1 MEQMKTS
8 TGPGPGGRERGP
20 LTVALDIGQVAAQR
34 EVEAAPR
41 RRLWGRIGGWL
52 LRILVI
58 LIILEVIA
66 KFLTADAMRWDVV
79 GKYLFDAKVLD
90 GVVLTL
96 VLTAVAMVLGCII
109 GLVLA
114 LMKLSS
120 SLLFTAAAD
129 GYIWL
134 FRGTPL
140 LVQLL
145 FWYNLASF
153 LPTLSVG
160 IPFGPQFVSVDTNVV
175 VTSMVAAML
184 GLGLNEG
191 AYMSEIIRAGIQ
203 SVDQGQSEAAAALG
217 MSRRKAMRRI
227 VLPQAM
233 RVIVPPTGNQLISML
248 KGTSLVSI
256 VAISELLYTVQV
268 IYARTFETIPL
279 LVVACI
285 WYLFLTTVLSIGQH
299 YIERYYAR
307 GATRAPAETYL
318 TRLTKIPGRGR
329 RAPQAAGEGM
339 ADERR

>member
-1 MEQMKTS
+1 MGTKETVERE
-8 TGPGPGGRERGP
+8 PERGP
-20 LTVALDIGQVAAQR
+20 LTTQLQLGILPSGKKVKAAR
-34 EVEAAPR
+34 S
-41 RRLWGRIGGWL
+41 GRSTLSTIGGWA
-52 LRILVI
+52 LRIFVVLVI
-58 LIILEVIA
+58 LEIIS

-79 GKYLFDAKVLD
+79 WSYLFSEKVIS
-90 GVVLTL
+90 GVGLTL
-96 VLTAVAMVLGCII
+96 FLTVVAMVLGCVI
-109 GLVLA
+109 GLLLA
-114 LMKLSS
+114 LMKISN
-120 SLLFTAAAD
+120 SLLLNVTAD

-153 LPTLSVG
+153 LPTLSFG
-160 IPFGPQFVSVDTNVV
+160 IPFGPQFLEVETNSV
-175 VTSMVAAML
+175 VTAMVAAML

-191 AYMSEIIRAGIQ
+191 AYMSEIFRAGIQ
-203 SVDQGQSEAAAALG
+203 SVDHGQTEAAAALG
-217 MSRRKAMRRI
+217 MSRRRAMNRI

-233 RVIVPPTGNQLISML
+233 RVIVPPTGNQVISML

-299 YIERYYAR
+299 YIEKHYAK
-307 GATRAPAETYL
+307 GANRNVPDSYL
-318 TRLTKIPGRGR
+318 TKFKNLFGPSARQEFATQEPVR
-329 RAPQAAGEGM
+329 
-339 ADERR
+339 

>member
-1 MEQMKTS
+1 MSDDAPES
-8 TGPGPGGRERGP
+8 TPTRGP
-20 LTVALDIGQVAAQR
+20 LTSTLQIGRETTKQVRVSSGRRVA
-34 EVEAAPR
+34 
-41 RRLWGRIGGWL
+41 GRIAGWA
-52 LRILVI
+52 LRIFVV
-58 LIILEVIA
+58 LIVLEIIS

-79 GKYLFDAKVLD
+79 GEYLFTPKVLE

-96 VLTAVAMVLGCII
+96 VLTAVAMILGCII
-109 GLVLA
+109 GLILA
-114 LMKLSS
+114 LMKISQ
-120 SLLFTAAAD
+120 SLLLNVAAD

-153 LPTLSVG
+153 LPTLSIG
-160 IPFGPQFVSVDTNVV
+160 IPFGPQFVELDTNTVI
-175 VTSMVAAML
+175 TSMVAAML

-217 MSRRKAMRRI
+217 MSRRRAMRRI

-233 RVIVPPTGNQLISML
+233 RVIVPPTGNQVISML

-268 IYARTFETIPL
+268 IYARNFQTIPL

-299 YIERYYAR
+299 YIELHYAR
-307 GATRAPAETYL
+307 GATRSVPDTYL
-318 TRLTKIPGRGR
+318 VKLRKLLVRSTPRTLAPKETTRP
-329 RAPQAAGEGM
+329 
-339 ADERR
+339 

>member
-1 MEQMKTS
+1 MTT
-8 TGPGPGGRERGP
+8 TGTEEGRSPGEGRGTLTATLQLGRGP
-20 LTVALDIGQVAAQR
+20 EGPRVRTTTGRQIALKAA
-34 EVEAAPR
+34 
-41 RRLWGRIGGWL
+41 GWA
-52 LRILVI
+52 LRILLV
-58 LIILEVIA
+58 LLVLEIIS

-79 GKYLFDAKVLD
+79 GEYLFSPRILQ
-90 GVVLTL
+90 GVGLTL
-96 VLTAVAMVLGCII
+96 FLTAVAMVLGCLI
-109 GLVLA
+109 GLILA
-114 LMKLSS
+114 LMKISN
-120 SLLFTAAAD
+120 SLLFNVAAD

-153 LPTLSVG
+153 LPKLTLG
-160 IPFGPQFVSVDTNVV
+160 IPFGPQWFEWDTNTVI
-175 VTSMVAAML
+175 SSLVAALL

-217 MSRRKAMRRI
+217 MSRRRAMRRI

-233 RVIVPPTGNQLISML
+233 RVIVPPTGNQVISML

-285 WYLFLTTVLSIGQH
+285 WYLVLTTVLSIGQH
-299 YIERYYAR
+299 YIEKHYAR
-307 GATRAPAETYL
+307 GATRSAPDTYL
-318 TRLTKIPGRGR
+318 QKLRRLLPRTTPVSVPK
-329 RAPQAAGEGM
+329 
-339 ADERR
+339 ERTSE

>member
-1 MEQMKTS
+1 MSDDAPEDR
-8 TGPGPGGRERGP
+8 PARGP
-20 LTVALDIGQVAAQR
+20 LTTTLKIGAQPTAKQVRTHNGRRIAAR
-34 EVEAAPR
+34 V
-41 RRLWGRIGGWL
+41 GGWV
-52 LRILVI
+52 LRIVVVLVV
-58 LIILEVIA
+58 LEIIS

-79 GKYLFDAKVLD
+79 GEYLFNSKVLD

-96 VLTAVAMVLGCII
+96 VLTAVAMILGCLI
-109 GLVLA
+109 GLILA
-114 LMKLSS
+114 LMKISN
-120 SLLFTAAAD
+120 SLLLNVAAD

-153 LPTLSVG
+153 IPTLSIG
-160 IPFGPQFVSVDTNVV
+160 IPFGPQFVEVDTNTVI
-175 VTSMVAAML
+175 TSMVAAML

-203 SVDQGQSEAAAALG
+203 SVDQGQGEAAAALG
-217 MSRRKAMRRI
+217 MSRRRAMRRI

-233 RVIVPPTGNQLISML
+233 RVIVPPTGNQVISML

-307 GATRAPAETYL
+307 GATRTAPDTYL
-318 TRLTKIPGRGR
+318 TKLKKLLARTTPVRFPYEEKP
-329 RAPQAAGEGM
+329 RA
-339 ADERR
+339 

>member
-1 MEQMKTS
+1 MSNDAPDARTA
-8 TGPGPGGRERGP
+8 RGP
-20 LTVALDIGQVAAQR
+20 LTETL
-34 EVEAAPR
+34 
-41 RRLWGRIGGWL
+41 RIGGDTGGKQVRTPGGRRIAGRVGGWV
-52 LRILVI
+52 LRIVVVVFVLE
-58 LIILEVIA
+58 IIS

-79 GKYLFDAKVLD
+79 AEYLFNSKVLD

-96 VLTAVAMVLGCII
+96 VLTAVAMILGCLI
-109 GLVLA
+109 GLILA
-114 LMKLSS
+114 LMKISS
-120 SLLFTAAAD
+120 SLLLNVAAD

-153 LPTLSVG
+153 IPTLSIG
-160 IPFGPQFVSVDTNVV
+160 IPFGPQFVEVDTNTVI
-175 VTSMVAAML
+175 TSMVAAML

-203 SVDQGQSEAAAALG
+203 SVDQGQGEAAAALG
-217 MSRRKAMRRI
+217 MSRRRAMRRI

-233 RVIVPPTGNQLISML
+233 RVIVPPTGNQVISML

-307 GATRAPAETYL
+307 GATRNVPDTYL
-318 TRLTKIPGRGR
+318 TKLKKLIARTTPATFTAKETPRT
-329 RAPQAAGEGM
+329 
-339 ADERR
+339 

>member
-1 MEQMKTS
+1 MS
-8 TGPGPGGRERGP
+8 DGAPDDRPARGP
-20 LTVALDIGQVAAQR
+20 LTTTLQIGRDPVG
-34 EVEAAPR
+34 PR
-41 RRLWGRIGGWL
+41 VQTNSGRRLAAKIGGWV
-52 LRILVI
+52 LRILVV
-58 LIILEVIA
+58 LVVLEIIS

-79 GKYLFDAKVLD
+79 GEYIFSPKVLQ
-90 GVVLTL
+90 GVGLTL
-96 VLTAVAMVLGCII
+96 ILTVVAMILGCLI

-114 LMKLSS
+114 LMKISN
-120 SLLFTAAAD
+120 SLLFNVAAD

-153 LPTLSVG
+153 LPKLTLG
-160 IPFGPQFVSVDTNVV
+160 IPFGPQWLEFDTNTVI
-175 VTSMVAAML
+175 TSLVAALL

-217 MSRRKAMRRI
+217 MSRRRAMRRI

-233 RVIVPPTGNQLISML
+233 RVIVPPTGNQVISML

-285 WYLFLTTVLSIGQH
+285 WYLILTTVLSIGQH
-299 YIERYYAR
+299 YIERHYAR
-307 GATRAPAETYL
+307 GATRNAPDTYM
-318 TRLTKIPGRGR
+318 TKLRKLLGRTTPITFEAKAQDR
-329 RAPQAAGEGM
+329 V
-339 ADERR
+339 

>member
-1 MEQMKTS
+1 MISNESPPQAAD
-8 TGPGPGGRERGP
+8 RGP
-20 LTVALDIGQVAAQR
+20 LTATLQIGRSPGRKRVAG
-34 EVEAAPR
+34 PR
-41 RRLWGRIGGWL
+41 GRMLSKIGGWAVRL
-52 LRILVI
+52 LVV
-58 LIILEVIA
+58 LIILEVIS
-66 KFLTADAMRWDVV
+66 KFLTADAMKWDVV
-79 GKYLFDAKVLD
+79 WSYLFSDKVLS
-90 GVVLTL
+90 GVGLTL
-96 VLTAVAMVLGCII
+96 MLTAIAMVLGCII

-114 LMKLSS
+114 LMKISD
-120 SLLFTAAAD
+120 SLLLNAAAD
-129 GYIWL
+129 GYIWV

-153 LPTLSVG
+153 LPTLSIG
-160 IPFGPQFVSVDTNVV
+160 IPFGPQFFEVDTNSV

-217 MSRRKAMRRI
+217 MSRRRAMRRI

-233 RVIVPPTGNQLISML
+233 RVIVPPTGNQVISML

-256 VAISELLYTVQV
+256 VAISELLYTVQT

-285 WYLFLTTVLSIGQH
+285 WYLILTTVLSIGQY
-299 YIERYYAR
+299 YIERYYAK
-307 GATRAPAETYL
+307 GATRSAPDTYL
-318 TRLTKIPGRGR
+318 TKIKKLVSPRTR
-329 RAPQAAGEGM
+329 PSYESKEVAS
-339 ADERR
+339 

>member
-1 MEQMKTS
+1 MSDGAPEERP
-8 TGPGPGGRERGP
+8 GPGPLTTTLQIGRDAEGP
-20 LTVALDIGQVAAQR
+20 RVRTSSG
-34 EVEAAPR
+34 
-41 RRLWGRIGGWL
+41 RRLAGRIAGWI
-52 LRILVI
+52 LRILVV
-58 LIILEVIA
+58 LIVLEIVS

-79 GKYLFDAKVLD
+79 GEYLFSPKVLQ
-90 GVVLTL
+90 GVGLTL
-96 VLTAVAMVLGCII
+96 ILTAVAMVLGCII

-114 LMKLSS
+114 LMKISN
-120 SLLFTAAAD
+120 SLLFNVAAD
-129 GYIWL
+129 AYIWL

-153 LPTLSVG
+153 LPKLTLG
-160 IPFGPQFVSVDTNVV
+160 IPFGPQWLEFDTNTVI
-175 VTSMVAAML
+175 TSLVAAML

-217 MSRRKAMRRI
+217 MSRRRAMRRI

-233 RVIVPPTGNQLISML
+233 RVIVPPTGNQVISML

-285 WYLFLTTVLSIGQH
+285 WYLILTTVLSIGQH

-307 GATRAPAETYL
+307 GATRNVPDTYL
-318 TRLTKIPGRGR
+318 VKLRKLLARTTPMAVAPKEVP
-329 RAPQAAGEGM
+329 RA
-339 ADERR
+339 

>member
-1 MEQMKTS
+1 
-8 TGPGPGGRERGP
+8 
-20 LTVALDIGQVAAQR
+20 
-34 EVEAAPR
+34 
-41 RRLWGRIGGWL
+41 
-52 LRILVI
+52 
-58 LIILEVIA
+58 
-66 KFLTADAMRWDVV
+66 MRWDVV
-79 GKYLFDAKVLD
+79 GEYIFSPKVLQ
-90 GVVLTL
+90 GVGLTL
-96 VLTAVAMVLGCII
+96 ILTVVAMILGCLI

-114 LMKLSS
+114 LMKISN
-120 SLLFTAAAD
+120 SLLFNVAAD

-153 LPTLSVG
+153 LPKLTLG
-160 IPFGPQFVSVDTNVV
+160 IPFGPQWLEFDTNTVI
-175 VTSMVAAML
+175 TSLVAALL

-217 MSRRKAMRRI
+217 MSRRRAMRRI

-233 RVIVPPTGNQLISML
+233 RVIVPPTGNQVISML

-285 WYLFLTTVLSIGQH
+285 WYLILTTVLSIGQH
-299 YIERYYAR
+299 YIERHYAR
-307 GATRAPAETYL
+307 GATRNAPDTYM
-318 TRLTKIPGRGR
+318 TKLRKLLGRTTPITFEAKAQDR
-329 RAPQAAGEGM
+329 V
-339 ADERR
+339 

>member
-1 MEQMKTS
+1 MSDDS
-8 TGPGPGGRERGP
+8 TDDRPTRGP
-20 LTVALDIGQVAAQR
+20 LTSTLQIGR
-34 EVEAAPR
+34 ESAGKEIHTSNGR
-41 RRLWGRIGGWL
+41 RIAGRIGGWM

-58 LIILEVIA
+58 LIVLEVIS
-66 KFLTADAMRWDVV
+66 KFLTAEAMRWDVV
-79 GKYLFDAKVLD
+79 GEYLFSPRVLN
-90 GVVLTL
+90 GVLLTIF
-96 VLTAVAMVLGCII
+96 LTAVAMILGCVI

-114 LMKLSS
+114 LMKISN
-120 SLLFTAAAD
+120 SLLLNVAAD

-153 LPTLSVG
+153 LPTLSIG
-160 IPFGPQFVSVDTNVV
+160 IPFGPQFVEFDTNTVI
-175 VTSMVAAML
+175 TSMMAAML

-203 SVDQGQSEAAAALG
+203 SVDQGQTEAAAALG
-217 MSRRKAMRRI
+217 MSKRRALRRI

-233 RVIVPPTGNQLISML
+233 RVIVPPTGNQVISML

-285 WYLFLTTVLSIGQH
+285 WYLVLTTVLSIGQN
-299 YIERYYAR
+299 YIERYYGR
-307 GATRAPAETYL
+307 GATRSAPDTYL
-318 TRLTKIPGRGR
+318 TKVKKLIASTRLFPTKEATRS
-329 RAPQAAGEGM
+329 
-339 ADERR
+339 

>member
-1 MEQMKTS
+1 
-8 TGPGPGGRERGP
+8 
-20 LTVALDIGQVAAQR
+20 VAA
-34 EVEAAPR
+34 
-41 RRLWGRIGGWL
+41 
-52 LRILVI
+52 
-58 LIILEVIA
+58 
-66 KFLTADAMRWDVV
+66 DAYV
-79 GKYLFDAKVLD
+79 
-90 GVVLTL
+90 
-96 VLTAVAMVLGCII
+96 
-109 GLVLA
+109 
-114 LMKLSS
+114 
-120 SLLFTAAAD
+120 
-129 GYIWL
+129 WL

-153 LPTLSVG
+153 LPKLTLG
-160 IPFGPQFVSVDTNVV
+160 IPFGPQWLEFDTNTV
-175 VTSMVAAML
+175 VTSLVAALL

-217 MSRRKAMRRI
+217 MSRRRAMRRI

-233 RVIVPPTGNQLISML
+233 RVIVPPTGNQVISML

-285 WYLFLTTVLSIGQH
+285 WYLILTTVLSIGQH

-307 GATRAPAETYL
+307 GATRNVPDTYL
-318 TRLTKIPGRGR
+318 VKLRKLVGSTTPMTFEPKEQDRV
-329 RAPQAAGEGM
+329 
-339 ADERR
+339 

>member
-1 MEQMKTS
+1 MSDGAPEER
-8 TGPGPGGRERGP
+8 PGRGP
-20 LTVALDIGQVAAQR
+20 LTATLQIGGEPVGPRVRTSSGRHLAAK
-34 EVEAAPR
+34 
-41 RRLWGRIGGWL
+41 IGGWI
-52 LRILVI
+52 LRILVV
-58 LIILEVIA
+58 LIVLEIVS

-79 GKYLFDAKVLD
+79 AEYLFSPKVLQ
-90 GVVLTL
+90 GVGLTMI
-96 VLTAVAMVLGCII
+96 LTVAAMVLGCII

-114 LMKLSS
+114 LMKIST
-120 SLLFTAAAD
+120 SLLFNLAAD
-129 GYIWL
+129 AYIWL

-153 LPTLSVG
+153 LPKLTLG
-160 IPFGPQFVSVDTNVV
+160 IPFGPQWLELDTNTVI
-175 VTSMVAAML
+175 TSLVAALL

-217 MSRRKAMRRI
+217 MSRRRAMRRI

-233 RVIVPPTGNQLISML
+233 RVIVPPTGNQVISML

-285 WYLFLTTVLSIGQH
+285 WYLILTTVLSIGQH
-299 YIERYYAR
+299 YIEQYYAR
-307 GATRAPAETYL
+307 GATRNVPDTYL
-318 TRLTKIPGRGR
+318 VKLRKLLGRTTPIAF
-329 RAPQAAGEGM
+329 APREQ
-339 ADERR
+339 DRV

>member
-1 MEQMKTS
+1 
-8 TGPGPGGRERGP
+8 
-20 LTVALDIGQVAAQR
+20 
-34 EVEAAPR
+34 
-41 RRLWGRIGGWL
+41 
-52 LRILVI
+52 
-58 LIILEVIA
+58 
-66 KFLTADAMRWDVV
+66 MRWDVV
-79 GKYLFDAKVLD
+79 GEYLFNPKVLD

-96 VLTAVAMVLGCII
+96 VLTAVAMILGCLI
-109 GLVLA
+109 GLILA
-114 LMKLSS
+114 LMKISS
-120 SLLFTAAAD
+120 SLLLNVAAD

-153 LPTLSVG
+153 IPTLSIG
-160 IPFGPQFVSVDTNVV
+160 IPFGPSFVELDTNTVI
-175 VTSMVAAML
+175 TSMVAAML

-203 SVDQGQSEAAAALG
+203 SVDQGQAEAAAALG
-217 MSRRKAMRRI
+217 MSRRRAMRRI

-233 RVIVPPTGNQLISML
+233 RVIVPPTGNQVISML

-285 WYLFLTTVLSIGQH
+285 WYLFLTSVLSIGQH

-307 GATRAPAETYL
+307 GATRTAPDTYATKFRKL
-318 TRLTKIPGRGR
+318 IARTTPVTFTAKEGTR
-329 RAPQAAGEGM
+329 A
-339 ADERR
+339 

>member
-1 MEQMKTS
+1 MSDDAPER
-8 TGPGPGGRERGP
+8 GPVRGP
-20 LTVALDIGQVAAQR
+20 LTTTLQIGRESSRKQVR
-34 EVEAAPR
+34 VHSGR
-41 RRLWGRIGGWL
+41 RIAGRIGGWA
-52 LRILVI
+52 LRILVV
-58 LIILEVIA
+58 LIVLEIVS

-79 GKYLFDAKVLD
+79 GEYLFNAKVLD
-90 GVVLTL
+90 GVLLTL
-96 VLTAVAMVLGCII
+96 LLTAVAMILGCLI
-109 GLVLA
+109 GLILA
-114 LMKLSS
+114 LMKISN
-120 SLLFTAAAD
+120 SLLLNAAAD

-153 LPTLSVG
+153 LPTLSIG
-160 IPFGPQFVSVDTNVV
+160 IPFGPQFVEFDTNTVI
-175 VTSMVAAML
+175 TSMVAAML

-203 SVDQGQSEAAAALG
+203 SVDQGQGEAAAALG
-217 MSRRKAMRRI
+217 MSRRRAMRRI

-233 RVIVPPTGNQLISML
+233 RVIVPPTGNQVISML

-285 WYLFLTTVLSIGQH
+285 WYLALTTVLSIGQS
-299 YIERYYAR
+299 YIERHYAR
-307 GATRAPAETYL
+307 GATRSAPDTYA
-318 TRLTKIPGRGR
+318 TKLR
-329 RAPQAAGEGM
+329 RMLVRRTPMPYTPQEAP
-339 ADERR
+339 RS

>member
-1 MEQMKTS
+1 MSDGAPE
-8 TGPGPGGRERGP
+8 GRPGRGP
-20 LTVALDIGQVAAQR
+20 LTTTLQIGAEPVGPRVRTSSGRHIAAK
-34 EVEAAPR
+34 V
-41 RRLWGRIGGWL
+41 GGWV
-52 LRILVI
+52 LRILVVVI
-58 LIILEVIA
+58 VLEIVS
-66 KFLTADAMRWDVV
+66 KFLTADAMRWEVV
-79 GKYLFDAKVLD
+79 AEYLFSPKVLQ
-90 GVVLTL
+90 GVGLTL
-96 VLTAVAMVLGCII
+96 VLTVVAMVLGCII

-114 LMKLSS
+114 LMKIST
-120 SLLFTAAAD
+120 SLLFNLSAD
-129 GYIWL
+129 AYIWL

-153 LPTLSVG
+153 LPKLTLGV
-160 IPFGPQFVSVDTNVV
+160 PFGPQWLEFDTNTV
-175 VTSMVAAML
+175 VTSLVAALL

-217 MSRRKAMRRI
+217 MSRRRAMRRI

-233 RVIVPPTGNQLISML
+233 RVIVPPTGNQVISML

-285 WYLFLTTVLSIGQH
+285 WYLILTTVLSIGQH
-299 YIERYYAR
+299 YVERYYAR
-307 GATRAPAETYL
+307 GATRNVPDTYL
-318 TRLTKIPGRGR
+318 VKVRKLLGRTTPITFEAKAQDR
-329 RAPQAAGEGM
+329 V
-339 ADERR
+339 

>member
-1 MEQMKTS
+1 MS
-8 TGPGPGGRERGP
+8 DDAPDARPGRGP
-20 LTVALDIGQVAAQR
+20 LTATLQ
-34 EVEAAPR
+34 
-41 RRLWGRIGGWL
+41 IGGQSSGKKVRTRSGPRIASRVGGWV
-52 LRILVI
+52 LRIVVVLFV
-58 LIILEVIA
+58 LEIIS

-79 GKYLFDAKVLD
+79 GEYLFNPKVLD

-96 VLTAVAMVLGCII
+96 VLTAVAMILGCLI
-109 GLVLA
+109 GLILA
-114 LMKLSS
+114 LMKISN
-120 SLLFTAAAD
+120 SLLLNVAAD

-153 LPTLSVG
+153 IPTLSIG
-160 IPFGPQFVSVDTNVV
+160 IPFGPQFAEIDTNTVI
-175 VTSMVAAML
+175 TSMVAAML

-203 SVDQGQSEAAAALG
+203 SVDQGQGEAAAALG
-217 MSRRKAMRRI
+217 MSRRRAMRRV

-233 RVIVPPTGNQLISML
+233 RVIVPPTGNQVISML

-285 WYLFLTTVLSIGQH
+285 WYLFLTSVLSIGQH

-307 GATRAPAETYL
+307 GATRNVPDTYL
-318 TRLTKIPGRGR
+318 TKLKKLIGRTT
-329 RAPQAAGEGM
+329 PTTFAAKEGP
-339 ADERR
+339 RV

>member
-1 MEQMKTS
+1 MRTKDSSGEAS
-8 TGPGPGGRERGP
+8 ERGP
-20 LTVALDIGQVAAQR
+20 LTTNLRIGDVPTTKTIKAT
-34 EVEAAPR
+34 PSR
-41 RRLWGRIGGWL
+41 RRTLSAIGGWAI
-52 LRILVI
+52 RIFLVVVV
-58 LIILEVIA
+58 LEIIS
-66 KFLTADAMRWDVV
+66 KFLSADAMRWDVV
-79 GKYLFDAKVLD
+79 WSYLFSQKVLE
-90 GVVLTL
+90 GVGLTL
-96 VLTAVAMVLGCII
+96 FLTIVAMVVGSII

-114 LMKLSS
+114 LMKISN
-120 SLLFTAAAD
+120 SLLLNVTAD

-153 LPTLSVG
+153 LPKLTMGV
-160 IPFGPQFVSVDTNVV
+160 PFGPQFFEFDTNTVI
-175 VTSMVAAML
+175 TALVAAML

-191 AYMSEIIRAGIQ
+191 AYMSEIFRAGIQ
-203 SVDQGQSEAAAALG
+203 SVDHGQIEAAAALG
-217 MSRRKAMRRI
+217 MSRRRSMNRI

-233 RVIVPPTGNQLISML
+233 RVIVPPTGNQVISML

-299 YIERYYAR
+299 YIELHYAKGVNR
-307 GATRAPAETYL
+307 NAPDTYL
-318 TRLTKIPGRGR
+318 TKFKMIFGRAGQSTLITKEN
-329 RAPQAAGEGM
+329 A
-339 ADERR
+339 